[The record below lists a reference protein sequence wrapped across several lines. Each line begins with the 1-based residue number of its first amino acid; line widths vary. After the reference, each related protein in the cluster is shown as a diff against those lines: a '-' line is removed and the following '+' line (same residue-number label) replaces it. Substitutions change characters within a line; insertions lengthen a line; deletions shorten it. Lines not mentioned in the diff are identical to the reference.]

1 MSKIKQNDMKNFKYE
16 AHKRKK
22 PLIIYNDVIRKYLE
36 NEFTRTITQPL
47 SCGIH
52 SKEGT
57 NEIGSIQMI

>member
-1 MSKIKQNDMKNFKYE
+1 MKSFKYE

-47 SCGIH
+47 SRGIH